1 MTQARAAPAKA
12 NIEKTNI
19 GKTNIEKKGSGIS
32 AVQGLALGAA
42 LVAAPALIVSILVLL
57 APGLLCLSA
66 DRAPGRPVAR
76 ASLLAGLA
84 FSVDP
89 AWHLWTSGLGF
100 DHAVAL
106 LGNIS
111 MLAPAWCAGAAGWL
125 ASELAPL
132 GAHALIEAQ
141 TQRRKQTLIERRK
154 QLIEEWNLPADQG
167 KY

>member
-1 MTQARAAPAKA
+1 VSQAK
-12 NIEKTNI
+12 ITTIKTNI
-19 GKTNIEKKGSGIS
+19 VKAPGGIS

-42 LVAAPALIVSILVLL
+42 LVSAPSLIALILVLL
-57 APGLLCLSA
+57 APGLLCLFA
-66 DRAPGRPVAR
+66 DRAPGRRVAR
-76 ASLLAGLA
+76 ASLLAGFA
-84 FSVDP
+84 FSVAP

-100 DHAVAL
+100 DHAFAL

-111 MLAPAWCAGAAGWL
+111 TLAPAWCAGAAGWL

-132 GAHALIEAQ
+132 GVHALIEAQ

-154 QLIEEWNLPADQG
+154 QLIEDWNLPADHG